1 VQLLLNEGTRRA
13 LLALAAGLMLLAAAC
28 AEVETGGGGGPGPV
42 EMPELFKDMT
52 PAPGAKDVDTSEY
65 RTGKATLV
73 IGFSDIS
80 LVNTWRI
87 QLRRTA
93 EIVAEEIGVDLRV
106 TDAGG
111 DPTKQVADVEDLLAR
126 GIDALVITPVAP
138 DPLAP
143 VIERA
148 YDSGIPVIIF
158 STEAATDKYTS
169 KVLADDYHFG
179 EVGARGVVDCMGG
192 SGNVIML
199 RGIAGVSVETL
210 RYDGAKS
217 VLDQHEGVD
226 IVGEEFAD
234 WAYDKGKA
242 ATETLLAAH
251 PDIDGVWSSGADM
264 TRGAIDAFTEAGRQ
278 LVPMSGEHN
287 NGFLK
292 LWQETG
298 MCSVA
303 PVYPSWQGA
312 EAIKL
317 AVLALRGQPIKD
329 SYLIQPEPITQDTL
343 GEWVEPDLPD
353 DYWVEK
359 YLTKEQIR
367 QIFQE

>member
-1 VQLLLNEGTRRA
+1 
-13 LLALAAGLMLLAAAC
+13 
-28 AEVETGGGGGPGPV
+28 
-42 EMPELFKDMT
+42 MT
-52 PAPGAKDVDTSEY
+52 PAPDSTAVDTAQFE
-65 RTGKATLV
+65 TDTATLS

-93 EIVAEEIGVDLRV
+93 ELVADELGVDLRV

-111 DPTKQVADVEDLLAR
+111 DPNKQVADVEDLLAQ

-138 DPLAP
+138 EPLAP

-158 STEAATDKYTS
+158 STEADTDKFTS
-169 KVLADDYHFG
+169 QVLADDRHFG
-179 EVGARGVVDCMGG
+179 EVGAQGIVDAMGEE
-192 SGNVIML
+192 GNVIML
-199 RGIAGVSVETL
+199 RGIAGVSVEQL
-210 RYDGAKS
+210 RYDGAIS
-217 VLDQHEGVD
+217 VFDQYPGIN

-251 PDIDGVWSSGADM
+251 PDLDGVWSSGADM
-264 TRGAIDAFTEAGRQ
+264 TRGAIDAFEEAGRD

-287 NGFLK
+287 NGFLRT
-292 LWQETG
+292 WQELDLA
-298 MCSVA
+298 SVA

-312 EAIKL
+312 EAIKV
-317 AVLALRGQPIKD
+317 AVLALRGAPIES
-329 SYLIQPEPITQDTL
+329 SYLIQPDPITDDTL
-343 GEWVEPDLPD
+343 GDWIEPDLSD
-353 DYWVEK
+353 DYWVEQ
-359 YLTKEQIR
+359 YLTDEQIQ
-367 QIFQE
+367 QIFE